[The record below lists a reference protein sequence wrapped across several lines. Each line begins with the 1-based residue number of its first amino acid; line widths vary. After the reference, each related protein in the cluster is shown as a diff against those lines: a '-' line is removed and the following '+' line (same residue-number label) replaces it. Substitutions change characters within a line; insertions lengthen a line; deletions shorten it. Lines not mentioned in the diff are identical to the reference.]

1 MLDRNTTPGI
11 NMETSPKNYQIRVRG
26 KVPDRW
32 QTMFDPFTLTDLPE
46 GDTLLCGEVI
56 DQSQLIGVLN
66 QIHSLNLKIISVNAA
81 AN

>member
-1 MLDRNTTPGI
+1 
-11 NMETSPKNYQIRVRG
+11 METSPNIYQIRLRG

-32 QTMFDPFTLTDLPE
+32 QAMFDPFTMTDLPE

-81 AN
+81 TS

>member
-1 MLDRNTTPGI
+1 
-11 NMETSPKNYQIRVRG
+11 METPHQTYQIRIRG

-32 QTMFDPFTLTDLPE
+32 QAMFGPFTMTDLPE

-66 QIHSLNLKIISVNAA
+66 QLHSLNLRIISVNAA
-81 AN
+81 HDIALDNAGEMLL